1 MPEEKIARLKD
12 YIQSTIVFIIVH
24 GICTFDMTMKTTLYE
39 LFNISDN
46 SKAEDIASIKQA
58 VSARD
63 CLRYLR
69 DAKRFTS
76 SDVMFVQYLFKKID
90 CGEQYEKCYKY
101 AEKQDALCFYE
112 KPPGNIFFSHKYFSF
127 SIKILKFQE
136 AMEGAFKSQI

>member
-12 YIQSTIVFIIVH
+12 YIQSTIVFIMVH
-24 GICTFDMTMKTTLYE
+24 GICTFDMTMKTTLYG
-39 LFNISDN
+39 LFNIADN

-90 CGEQYEKCYKY
+90 CGEQYEECYKY

-112 KPPGNIFFSHKYFSF
+112 KPPGNIFF
-127 SIKILKFQE
+127 L
-136 AMEGAFKSQI
+136 SQIFFFFYKNLKISRSYGGCI